1 MNNKVFTIQ
10 ELQSIKFCELSN
22 AIYNAIARELEKF
35 FGTLFNKVLPILDK
49 SSVIELDQYVN
60 IYKYIL
66 VI

>member
-10 ELQSIKFCELSN
+10 ELQSLKFCELPN
-22 AIYNAIARELEKF
+22 ALYNAIARELEKF
-35 FGTLFNKVLPILDK
+35 FGTLFNKLLPILEK
-49 SSVIELDQYVN
+49 ASVIELDQYVN

>member
-10 ELQSIKFCELSN
+10 ELQTIKFCELPN
-22 AIYNAIARELEKF
+22 AIYKAIARELEKY
-35 FGTLFNKVLPILDK
+35 FGTLFNKVLPILERVA
-49 SSVIELDQYVN
+49 VIELDQYVN

>member
-10 ELQSIKFCELSN
+10 ELQSLKFFELPN
-22 AIYNAIARELEKF
+22 AIYNAIKRELEKY
-35 FGTLFNKVLPILDK
+35 FGTLFNKVLPILDRVT
-49 SSVIELDQYVN
+49 VIELDQYVN

>member
-1 MNNKVFTIQ
+1 MNDKVFIIH
-10 ELQSIKFCELSN
+10 ELQSLKFCELPN
-22 AIYNAIARELEKF
+22 AVYNSIKRELEKF

-49 SSVIELDQYVN
+49 ASVIELDQYVN